1 MNVIIKESERNV
13 RTHLKKERQAFFGI
27 FMGPI
32 PGGTC
37 RIQTSDRSYRVDYII
52 DEKIERFFV
61 DAYPQIVC
69 EKPYRQMMHA
79 YVNEKTSGYKSGRVD
94 IDDDNG
100 EVRIRVEAS
109 IVDKPVSVKDI
120 KDMEHLAIHICDGL
134 EKRLDKMA
142 HGVYFKED
150 DPNLMS
156 ATEKKLAELKNKL
169 AALSDDDDFDASLEE
184 IAKMMDSDNDEEME
198 DDTVPSDET
207 YDDDD
212 EDDAAEDIA
221 EEGEGEANAST
232 DENFDDLFPGNETDD
247 DD

>member
-1 MNVIIKESERNV
+1 MNVIVKESEHNI
-13 RTHLKKERQAFFGI
+13 RTHLKKERQAFFGM

-52 DEKIERFFV
+52 DERIERFFV

-79 YVNEKTSGYKSGRVD
+79 YVNEKTSGYKAGRVD

-100 EVRIRVEAS
+100 EVRVRVEAS

-134 EKRLDKMA
+134 EKRLDKIA

-150 DPNLMS
+150 DPELMS
-156 ATEKKLAELKNKL
+156 AAEKKLSSLKKRL
-169 AALSDDDDFDASLEE
+169 AALRDDDEDSDDSLEELMKMLESDDDDEQ
-184 IAKMMDSDNDEEME
+184 
-198 DDTVPSDET
+198 
-207 YDDDD
+207 
-212 EDDAAEDIA
+212 EDDAVADVTDYTDDKDDTTVDNT
-221 EEGEGEANAST
+221 EEGGITPDEST
-232 DENFDDLFPGNETDD
+232 DKSFDDLFPKDEADD

>member
-1 MNVIIKESERNV
+1 MNTIVKESAHNV
-13 RTHLKKERQAFFGI
+13 RTHLKKERQAFFGM

-79 YVNEKTSGYKSGRVD
+79 YVNEKTSGYKAGRVD

-100 EVRIRVEAS
+100 EVRVRVEAS

-150 DPNLMS
+150 DPELMS
-156 ATEKKLAELKNKL
+156 TAEKK
-169 AALSDDDDFDASLEE
+169 FASLRKRLT
-184 IAKMMDSDNDEEME
+184 ALR
-198 DDTVPSDET
+198 
-207 YDDDD
+207 DDD
-212 EDDAAEDIA
+212 EDSDDSLEELMKMLESDDEEQEDDAVADVTDYTDDKDDTTVDNT
-221 EEGEGEANAST
+221 EEGGITPDEST
-232 DENFDDLFPGNETDD
+232 DKSFDDLFPKDEADD